1 MSDWRH
7 NPILMVKE
15 MTLSDL
21 IVSYL
26 EQLGVE
32 YVFSVPGSPIGPL
45 YDALLRSEKRGGPR
59 SVLSRHEAGGA
70 FMADGY
76 ARETGRIG
84 ACCSTTGPGATNLIT
99 GLTSAYADHVPLLAI
114 TAQTTLQDFGF
125 GAFQE
130 SSADVTDV
138 VGMFQYCTR
147 YNTLVSHANQLERKL
162 AASLTKAF
170 QHPKGPVH
178 LSIPVDIL
186 RTSWEGDISF
196 PNLERLLDRPE
207 SMLDIEA
214 LERLSGELENMLREN
229 RRVVVM
235 VGHDCGGASE
245 EIVRFAEIFDAQ
257 IVTTQRGK
265 SWIDP
270 YHPLARGVFGFAG
283 HMSAREALTDKSVG
297 LLLAVGTTLNEWST
311 AGWDHALFNERL
323 VHIHNTKAYFH
334 RSTHA
339 HLQVCGTINRIFQ
352 ELVFR
357 FEKMIP
363 EVKLHSA
370 YNPRESRP
378 YVPCQI
384 KVQSSEEKWG
394 KISTGPIK
402 PQKVIRD
409 IVQRVPSETRFLIDN
424 SNSVP
429 WSIHYFFSQR
439 PENYHLSIGF
449 ASMGWAIGASVGM
462 SLGNRNSPVVCFT
475 GDGCFLMSGQEITVA
490 VAERL
495 PVIFVVLNDQAYGMI
510 KHAHHLTGTENID
523 LSIPPVDFSMM
534 AESVGAMAYTIR
546 HDKDLAEVDFQ
557 AMCKRNGPTLLDVH
571 IDPEE
576 TPPLG
581 MF

>member
-1 MSDWRH
+1 
-7 NPILMVKE
+7 

-76 ARETGRIG
+76 ARETGKIG
-84 ACCSTTGPGATNLIT
+84 VCCSTTGPGATNLIT
-99 GLTSAYADHVPLLAI
+99 GLASAYADHVPLLAI

-147 YNTLVSHANQLERKL
+147 YNSLISHENQLERKL
-162 AASLTKAF
+162 AAALTRAF

-178 LSIPVDIL
+178 LSVPVDIL

-196 PNLERLLDRPE
+196 PNLHRLLDQPE
-207 SMLDIEA
+207 SMIDLEA

-229 RRVVVM
+229 QRVVVM

-245 EIVRFAEIFDAQ
+245 EIVRFAEIFNAH

-270 YHPLARGVFGFAG
+270 YHPLARGIFGFAG
-283 HMSAREALTDKSVG
+283 HMSAREALTDHSVG
-297 LLLAVGTTLNEWST
+297 LVLATGTNLNEWST
-311 AGWDHALFNERL
+311 GGWDHALLNDRL
-323 VHIHNTKAYFH
+323 VHIHNTKAFFH
-334 RSTHA
+334 RSPHA
-339 HLQVCGTINRIFQ
+339 RLQVCGTISRIFQ
-352 ELVFR
+352 ELVLS
-357 FEKMIP
+357 FEKKTPRVQFDSI
-363 EVKLHSA
+363 S
-370 YNPRESRP
+370 NPSEKKP

-384 KVQSSEEKWG
+384 KVQSSEESWG
-394 KISTGPIK
+394 KGGTGPIK

-409 IVQRVPSETRFLIDN
+409 IVQRVPPETRFLIDN

-429 WSIHYFFSQR
+429 WSIHYFFSQQLK
-439 PENYHLSIGF
+439 NYHLSIGF

-462 SLGNRNSPVVCFT
+462 SLGNREKPVVCFT

-490 VAERL
+490 VAEQL

-510 KHAHHLTGTENID
+510 KHAHRLAGTENID

-534 AESVGAMAYTIR
+534 AKSVGAMGYTIR
-546 HDKDLAEVDFQ
+546 NDKDLARIDFQ
-557 AMCKRNGPTLLDVH
+557 AMFERNGPTLLDVH

>member
-1 MSDWRH
+1 
-7 NPILMVKE
+7 

-45 YDALLRSEKRGGPR
+45 YDALRRSEKRGGPR

-76 ARETGRIG
+76 ARETGKIG
-84 ACCSTTGPGATNLIT
+84 VCCSTTGPGATNLIT
-99 GLTSAYADHVPLLAI
+99 GIASAYADHVPLLVI

-130 SSADVTDV
+130 CSPDVTNI

-147 YNTLVSHANQLERKL
+147 YNTLISHANQLERKL
-162 AASLTKAF
+162 AAALTKAF

-186 RTSWEGDISF
+186 RTSWEGNISF
-196 PNLERLLDRPE
+196 PDLRRLLGRPE
-207 SMLDIEA
+207 SMIDLEA
-214 LERLSGELENMLREN
+214 LERLSGELEDILREK

-235 VGHDCGGASE
+235 VGHDCGDASE
-245 EIVRFAEIFDAQ
+245 EIVRFAEIFNAQ

-297 LLLAVGTTLNEWST
+297 LILATGTNLNEWST
-311 AGWDHALFNERL
+311 GGWDHALLNDKL
-323 VHIHNTKAYFH
+323 VHIHNTKAFFH
-334 RSTHA
+334 RSPHA
-339 HLQVCGTINRIFQ
+339 HLQICGTISRIFQ
-352 ELVFR
+352 ELVLKFG
-357 FEKMIP
+357 KVIP
-363 EVKLHSA
+363 EVKFDSA
-370 YNPRESRP
+370 SNPSEKRP
-378 YVPCQI
+378 YIPSQI
-384 KVQSSEEKWG
+384 KVQSPEASWEK
-394 KISTGPIK
+394 STTGPIK
-402 PQKVIRD
+402 PQKAIRG
-409 IVQRVPSETRFLIDN
+409 IVQRAPSETRFLIDN

-462 SLGNRNSPVVCFT
+462 SLGNRNRPVVCFT

-495 PVIFVVLNDQAYGMI
+495 PITFVVLNDQAYGMI
-510 KHAHHLTGTENID
+510 KHAHRLTGTESID
-523 LSIPPVDFSMM
+523 LSIPPVNFSMM

-546 HDKDLAEVDFQ
+546 NDEDFAQMDFQ
-557 AMCKRNGPTLLDVH
+557 TLCERNGPTLLDVH

-576 TPPLG
+576 PPPLG

>member
-1 MSDWRH
+1 MSDYRL

-15 MTLSDL
+15 MTLSDM

-45 YDALLRSEKRGGPR
+45 YNALLRSEKRGGPR
-59 SVLSRHEAGGA
+59 SLLSRHEAGSA

-76 ARETGRIG
+76 ARKAGKIG
-84 ACCSTTGPGATNLIT
+84 VCCSTTGPGATNLIT
-99 GLTSAYADHVPLLAI
+99 GLASAYADHVPLLAI
-114 TAQTTLQDFGF
+114 TTQTTLQDFGF

-147 YNTLVSHANQLERKL
+147 YNTLISHANQLERKL
-162 AASLTKAF
+162 VAALTKAF

-196 PNLERLLDRPE
+196 PNLERLLNRPE
-207 SMLDIEA
+207 SMIDLEA
-214 LERLSGELENMLREN
+214 VERLYGKLENVLREEQ
-229 RRVVVM
+229 RVVVV

-245 EIVRFAEIFDAQ
+245 EIIRFAEILNAQ

-265 SWIDP
+265 SWINP
-270 YHPLARGVFGFAG
+270 YHSLARGVFGFAG
-283 HMSAREALTDKSVG
+283 HVSAREALTDKSVG
-297 LLLAVGTTLNEWST
+297 LVLAAGTNLNEWST
-311 AGWDHALFNERL
+311 GGWDHALLNDKL
-323 VHIHNTKAYFH
+323 VHIHNTKAFFH
-334 RSTHA
+334 RSPHSN
-339 HLQVCGTINRIFQ
+339 LQIFGTISRIFQ

-363 EVKLHSA
+363 RDRTDSSS
-370 YNPRESRP
+370 NPSEKRP
-378 YVPCQI
+378 YVPSQI
-384 KVQSSEEKWG
+384 KVQSSEEEWESN
-394 KISTGPIK
+394 STEPIK
-402 PQKVIRD
+402 PQKLIRD
-409 IVQRVPSETRFLIDN
+409 IVQRFPSETRFLIDN

-462 SLGNRNSPVVCFT
+462 SLANRNRPVVCFT
-475 GDGCFLMSGQEITVA
+475 GDGCYLMSGQEITVA
-490 VAERL
+490 VAEYL
-495 PVIFVVLNDQAYGMI
+495 PIIFVVSNDQAYGMI
-510 KHAHHLTGTENID
+510 KHVHRLTGTERID
-523 LSIPPVDFSMM
+523 LSIPQVDFSMM

-546 HDKDLAEVDFQ
+546 NDEDLSKVDFQ
-557 AMCKRNGPTLLDVH
+557 VLCERKGPTLLDVH

>member
-1 MSDWRH
+1 MSDFSY

-32 YVFSVPGSPIGPL
+32 YVFSVPGSPISPL

-59 SVLSRHEAGGA
+59 SVLSRHEAGSA

-76 ARETGRIG
+76 ARKTGKIG
-84 ACCSTTGPGATNLIT
+84 VCCSTTGPGATNLIT
-99 GLTSAYADHVPLLAI
+99 GLASAYADHVPLLAI
-114 TAQTTLQDFGF
+114 TPQTTLKDFGF

-130 SSADVTDV
+130 SSADVTDI

-147 YNTLVSHANQLERKL
+147 YNTLISHENQLERKL
-162 AASLTKAF
+162 AAALTKAF

-186 RTSWEGDISF
+186 RMSWEGEIAF
-196 PNLERLLDRPE
+196 PNLEQVLDRPE
-207 SMLDIEA
+207 SMIDLEA
-214 LERLSGELENMLREN
+214 LERLSKELENVLKKKQ
-229 RRVVVM
+229 RVVVI

-245 EIVRFAEIFDAQ
+245 EIIRFAEIFDAQ

-265 SWIDP
+265 SWINP

-283 HMSAREALTDKSVG
+283 HKSAREALTDKSVG
-297 LLLAVGTTLNEWST
+297 LVLAIGTSFNEWST
-311 AGWDHALFNERL
+311 GGWDHALLNDRL
-323 VHIHNTKAYFH
+323 VHIHHTKDFFH
-334 RSTHA
+334 RSPHSR
-339 HLQVCGTINRIFQ
+339 LQVCGTISRIFQ
-352 ELVFR
+352 ELVLR

-363 EVKLHSA
+363 EVKSNSA
-370 YNPRESRP
+370 YTPSQRRP
-378 YVPCQI
+378 YVPSQI
-384 KVQSSEEKWG
+384 KVLSSEKSWG
-394 KISTGPIK
+394 IDGTGSVK

-409 IVQRVPSETRFLIDN
+409 IVQRVPPETRFLIDN

-439 PENYHLSIGF
+439 PENFSLSIGF

-462 SLGNRNSPVVCFT
+462 SLANRHSPVVCFT

-490 VAERL
+490 VLERL

-510 KHAHHLTGTENID
+510 KHAHRLTGTESID
-523 LSIPPVDFSMM
+523 LSIPRVDFSMM

-546 HDKDLAEVDFQ
+546 NDKDLAEIDFQ
-557 AMCKRNGPTLLDVH
+557 TLCERDGPTLLDVH

-576 TPPLG
+576 VPPLG

>member
-1 MSDWRH
+1 
-7 NPILMVKE
+7 MVKE
-15 MTLSDL
+15 MTLSDM

-59 SVLSRHEAGGA
+59 SLLSRHEAGSA

-76 ARETGRIG
+76 ARKAGKIG
-84 ACCSTTGPGATNLIT
+84 VCCSTTGPGATNLIT
-99 GLTSAYADHVPLLAI
+99 GLASAYADHIPLLAI
-114 TAQTTLQDFGF
+114 TTQTTLQELGF

-147 YNTLVSHANQLERKL
+147 YNTLISHANQLEKKL
-162 AASLTKAF
+162 VAALTKAF

-196 PNLERLLDRPE
+196 PSLERLLNRPE
-207 SMLDIEA
+207 SMIDLEA
-214 LERLSGELENMLREN
+214 VERLYEKLENVLRKEQ
-229 RRVVVM
+229 RVVVV

-245 EIVRFAEIFDAQ
+245 EIIKFAEILNAQ

-265 SWIDP
+265 SWINP
-270 YHPLARGVFGFAG
+270 YHSLARGVFGFAG

-297 LLLAVGTTLNEWST
+297 LVLAAGTNLNEWST
-311 AGWDHALFNERL
+311 GGWDHTLLNDKL
-323 VHIHNTKAYFH
+323 VHIHNTKAFFH
-334 RSTHA
+334 RSPHSNR
-339 HLQVCGTINRIFQ
+339 QICGTISRIFQ

-363 EVKLHSA
+363 KDRTDSSS
-370 YNPRESRP
+370 NPSEKRP
-378 YVPCQI
+378 YVPSQI
-384 KVQSSEEKWG
+384 KVQSSEEKWESNG
-394 KISTGPIK
+394 TEPIK
-402 PQKVIRD
+402 PQKLIRD

-462 SLGNRNSPVVCFT
+462 SLANRNRPVVCFT
-475 GDGCFLMSGQEITVA
+475 GDGCYLMSGQEITVA
-490 VAERL
+490 VAEYL
-495 PVIFVVLNDQAYGMI
+495 PIIFVVSNDQAYGMI
-510 KHAHHLTGTENID
+510 KHAHRLTGTERID
-523 LSIPPVDFSMM
+523 LSIPQVDFSMM
-534 AESVGAMAYTIR
+534 AESVGATAYTIR
-546 HDKDLAEVDFQ
+546 NDEDFSKVDFQ
-557 AMCKRNGPTLLDVH
+557 VLCKRKGPTLLDVY

>member
-1 MSDWRH
+1 
-7 NPILMVKE
+7 MVKE

-214 LERLSGELENMLREN
+214 LERLSGELEEMLREN

>member
-1 MSDWRH
+1 
-7 NPILMVKE
+7 MVKE

-214 LERLSGELENMLREN
+214 LERLSGELEEMLREN

-311 AGWDHALFNERL
+311 GGWDHALFNERL

-409 IVQRVPSETRFLIDN
+409 IVQRVPSETHFLIDN

-475 GDGCFLMSGQEITVA
+475 GDGCFLMSGQDITVA